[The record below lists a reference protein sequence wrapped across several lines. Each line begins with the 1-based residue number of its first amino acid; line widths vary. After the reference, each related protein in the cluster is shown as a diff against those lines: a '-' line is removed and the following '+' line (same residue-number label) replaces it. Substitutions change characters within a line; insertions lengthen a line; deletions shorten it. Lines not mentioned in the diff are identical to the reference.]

1 MIRVLIADDQAL
13 VRSGFALILGVE
25 PDLTVVGEAADGR
38 QAIEQAAAAR
48 PDVVLMDIEMP
59 VVNGIEATR
68 AITSQGGGA
77 GPRVIILTTF
87 DRDDYVFESLRAGA
101 AGFLLKSSPP
111 ERLVEA
117 IRVVAAGAALLAP
130 DVTRRVIER
139 FAVLAPPAAQADRL
153 ALLTEREREVLGQ
166 VARGSSNA
174 EIAAA
179 LYLGEATVKTHVSS
193 ILAKLGLR
201 DRVQAV
207 VFAFESGLARTG
219 PDDPS

>member
-38 QAIEQAAAAR
+38 QAIDLAVAAR

-59 VVNGIEATR
+59 IVNGIEATR
-68 AITSQGGGA
+68 AIAAQPA

-101 AGFLLKSSPP
+101 AGFLLKNSPP

-139 FAVLAPPAAQADRL
+139 FAVLAPVSAKADRL
-153 ALLTEREREVLGQ
+153 ASLTEREREVLSH

-179 LYLGEATVKTHVSS
+179 LYLGEATIKTHISS

-207 VFAFESGLARTG
+207 VFAFESGLARTD